1 MSSRTEQL
9 GQVIWGEIRSK
20 EQKMNP
26 ALNELGWGEIGDNTS
41 LAVIK
46 AIETLG
52 ATDLDDPEFA
62 LSRVLDGKRRIKPE
76 EVEELRQAGP
86 KLIEKALLSPDV
98 DREGFR
104 KLGFGNKKTFT

>member
-1 MSSRTEQL
+1 MLSRIEQL
-9 GQVIWGEIRSK
+9 RRVISGEVRPK
-20 EQKMNP
+20 EQKVNL

-52 ATDLDDPEFA
+52 TTDLDDSEFA
-62 LSRVLDGKRRIKPE
+62 LSRVLNGKRRIKPE

-86 KLIEKALLSPDV
+86 KLIKRALLSPDV
-98 DREGFR
+98 DREGFKR
-104 KLGFGNKKTFT
+104 LGFGKN

>member
-9 GQVIWGEIRSK
+9 RQVISGEIRPK
-20 EQKMNP
+20 EQKVSP
-26 ALNELGWGEIGDNTS
+26 ALEELGWGEIGDNTS
-41 LAVIK
+41 LAVMK

-52 ATDLDDPEFA
+52 TTGFDDSEFA

-86 KLIEKALLSPDV
+86 KLIERALLFPDA
-98 DREGFR
+98 DREGFKR
-104 KLGFGNKKTFT
+104 LGFGEN